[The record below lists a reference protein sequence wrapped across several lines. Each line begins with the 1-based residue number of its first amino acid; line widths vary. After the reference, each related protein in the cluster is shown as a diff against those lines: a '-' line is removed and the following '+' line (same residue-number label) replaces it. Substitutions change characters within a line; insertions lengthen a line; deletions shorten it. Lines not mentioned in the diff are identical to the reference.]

1 MHILVVSIFDDVLG
15 LSLLPSQHYY
25 PWRSRYKE
33 KSIFDAEVE
42 EDAHWVLGVETED
55 TLIALSP
62 VCFSCVVM
70 LIYY

>member
-1 MHILVVSIFDDVLG
+1 M
-15 LSLLPSQHYY
+15 
-25 PWRSRYKE
+25 
-33 KSIFDAEVE
+33 SIFDAEVE

-55 TLIALSP
+55 MLIALSP

>member
-1 MHILVVSIFDDVLG
+1 M
-15 LSLLPSQHYY
+15 
-25 PWRSRYKE
+25 E
-33 KSIFDAEVE
+33 KSFFDAEV